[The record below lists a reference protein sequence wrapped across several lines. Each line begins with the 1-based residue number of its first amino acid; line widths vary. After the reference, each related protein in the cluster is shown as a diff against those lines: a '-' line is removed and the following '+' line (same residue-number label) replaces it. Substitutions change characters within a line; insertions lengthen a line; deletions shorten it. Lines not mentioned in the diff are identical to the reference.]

1 MCMNGIRLRMSLL
14 FQKKSIHT
22 LENKVLMHQ
31 CAIAQRISKSIA
43 SPIPPQKGRANQLAW
58 GGACCNVQNC

>member
-1 MCMNGIRLRMSLL
+1 MNAIFSFRE
-14 FQKKSIHT
+14 KSIYT

-43 SPIPPQKGRANQLAW
+43 SPIPPQKGRANQQLEFLATK
-58 GGACCNVQNC
+58 V